1 MLGPDA
7 AIERVKGAGR
17 GCEAE
22 GTCNSDY
29 CPAISAVRRGE
40 NSD

>member
-7 AIERVKGAGR
+7 AMERVEGAGR

-22 GTCNSDY
+22 GTRNSDY
-29 CPAISAVRRGE
+29 CPAISAVRKVE
-40 NSD
+40 NSG